1 VSGEWKRQVPA
12 PSSRLISTMDVG
24 APIDIREMTE
34 GDLDEVLE
42 IERVTFP
49 SPWSR
54 ALFERELVTPFARS
68 FVGLRK
74 ESGQISGY
82 LCFWLVEQE
91 GHVLNLAVHPQHRG
105 QRIGTRLLG
114 FGVEF
119 CRKQGV
125 QLITLEV
132 RRSNYKAISLY
143 RNFQFQ
149 PQGIRR
155 RYYADSG
162 EDAIIMGL
170 NLGDG
175 KSLSTA

>member
-1 VSGEWKRQVPA
+1 MNGQLEIGGRVS
-12 PSSRLISTMDVG
+12 
-24 APIDIREMTE
+24 IREMTE
-34 GDLDEVLE
+34 GDLDEVLG

-68 FVGLRK
+68 FVGLWK
-74 ESGQISGY
+74 ETGRVAGY
-82 LCFWLVEQE
+82 LCFWLVDQE

-105 QRIGTRLLG
+105 QRIGSLLLG
-114 FGVEF
+114 FGVDF

-155 RYYADSG
+155 RYYTDSG

-170 NLGDG
+170 NLGDW
-175 KSLSTA
+175 KPLSTA

>member
-1 VSGEWKRQVPA
+1 MNGRSGIE
-12 PSSRLISTMDVG
+12 G
-24 APIDIREMTE
+24 PIDIREMTE

-54 ALFERELVTPFARS
+54 PLFERELVTPFARS

-74 ESGQISGY
+74 ETGQLAGY

-119 CRKQGV
+119 CRQQGV

-132 RRSNYKAISLY
+132 RRSNYQAISLY

-155 RYYADSG
+155 RYYTDSG

-170 NLGDG
+170 NLGDR